1 MVIPAD
7 VPLATD
13 QRRRPAGGMLGR
25 GPGRLISKR
34 PALWPREAAR
44 PCPRPRA
51 RARAPSASEAHRIL
65 SRWRPTRATTY
76 VVVYRALWRSFLS
89 LSVLSLWC
97 WEENPIR
104 AWVVQHRWLDP
115 GERSTPG
122 KTNLNAAG
130 HLFPTSFYHIPNSP
144 FYSPASPLDAAAIQL
159 AAVSRIRRHS
169 MLSLRRPR
177 TRSSFT
183 GGVSP
188 ARRRRSRYHCRVR
201 AARPNTRST
210 AAFPRSMGIG
220 YDVTARARQHT

>member
-7 VPLATD
+7 VPLAARASGTPATD

-25 GPGRLISKR
+25 GAGRLISKR

-97 WEENPIR
+97 WEENPIYDLPRR
-104 AWVVQHRWLDP
+104 AIDTWKNKSQ
-115 GERSTPG
+115 RSWS
-122 KTNLNAAG
+122 LI
-130 HLFPTSFYHIPNSP
+130 FPTSCYHIPNSP

-159 AAVSRIRRHS
+159 AAVSLIRRHS

-183 GGVSP
+183 
-188 ARRRRSRYHCRVR
+188 ARRRRSRYNCRVR